1 MHKYKLTSDSFTY
14 DFDTGIKIETV
25 SFKDPGAVGETFDII
40 RCGEVIYKDL
50 NFWDYFWDTRGKCF
64 LWDEKKELDIR
75 DGDEIQIISSTEKY
89 FRETSKYRLASSN

>member
-1 MHKYKLTSDSFTY
+1 MHKYTLTSDSFVIN
-14 DFDTGIKIETV
+14 DTKRDVV
-25 SFKDPGAVGETFDII
+25 SFKDPGDVGRTFDII

-50 NFWDYFWDTRGKCF
+50 DLFDNCREGRGKIF
-64 LWDEKKELDIR
+64 IWNEKENLDIR

>member
-1 MHKYKLTSDSFTY
+1 MHKYTLTSDSFVIN
-14 DFDTGIKIETV
+14 DTKRDVV
-25 SFKDPGAVGETFDII
+25 SFKDPGDVGRTFDII

-50 NFWDYFWDTRGKCF
+50 DLFDNCWEGRGKIF
-64 LWDEKKELDIR
+64 IWNEKENLDIR